1 MARSTDRTSA
11 ALLVAAVVLV
21 AGSFAGFSFGATG
34 GDLRNVNTATPL
46 LLQSTSVATKE
57 DVPCIKPEHLHT
69 TPSPAAQS
77 APAPVTRPGAQ
88 VRPTTT

>member
-1 MARSTDRTSA
+1 
-11 ALLVAAVVLV
+11 VVLV

-57 DVPCIKPEHLHT
+57 DVPCIKPEHLHA
-69 TPSPAAQS
+69 TPTPAAQS